1 MGQQYKDKE
10 TDIKKLRIERS
21 NDKGFGIQI
30 TTYQG
35 SSSIEQGG
43 LVVHPRQSVW
53 SQVMQS
59 LLLILLTAAAY
70 QKYFLFS
77 LFRIALVTWEE
88 VPI

>member
-1 MGQQYKDKE
+1 MGQQYKDKK
-10 TDIKKLRIERS
+10 TDIKKLRIEGS

-35 SSSIEQGG
+35 SSSIA
-43 LVVHPRQSVW
+43 RQSVR
-53 SQVMQS
+53 SQVMQR

-77 LFRIALVTWEE
+77 IFRIALVTWEE